1 MPIATIQMME
11 GRTDEQKEK
20 MIAEVTD
27 AISRSLDA
35 PTQNVRVLVQ
45 ELPKKHFGIGG
56 ATAEKLGR

>member
-35 PTQNVRVLVQ
+35 PTKNVRVLIQ

-56 ATAEKLGR
+56 VTAEKLDR